1 MYFLIIIGMD
11 WLGLGRHGF
20 TFGSTL
26 FDIGSDIANPLNFLG
41 VFNNDTYKEIVAHTL
56 TNLTYPTTTH
66 STTPLRGT
74 IELIHCETTDQ
85 GQNFIWGVLSF
96 GIVLLPGALAGL
108 IGTIREIHDRKWGNA
123 FSFLILGIPL
133 LSVVLPFLVLLMPLF
148 SIIRKCNKCEVDQ
161 RYQLEMNR
169 YIG

>member
-1 MYFLIIIGMD
+1 MD

-96 GIVLLPGALAGL
+96 GIVLLPG
-108 IGTIREIHDRKWGNA
+108 
-123 FSFLILGIPL
+123 PL
-133 LSVVLPFLVLLMPLF
+133 RGS
-148 SIIRKCNKCEVDQ
+148 
-161 RYQLEMNR
+161 LEQ
-169 YIG
+169 